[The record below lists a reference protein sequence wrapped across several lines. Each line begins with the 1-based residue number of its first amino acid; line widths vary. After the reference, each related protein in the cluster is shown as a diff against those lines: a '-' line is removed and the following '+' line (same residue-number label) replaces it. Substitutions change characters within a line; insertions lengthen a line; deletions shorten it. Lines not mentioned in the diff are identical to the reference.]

1 MGLVRRLV
9 FQVQGGMDALH
20 GSLLSLGGLDTE
32 WWGNYFYAMKTSLVG
47 DMPTQRLLRD
57 WLPLL
62 LVALL
67 PFVSLLLN
75 LLCCCCWSTAH
86 AARSAAAPHAAMHNI
101 PDSPPAS
108 GGKTRAAPMNT
119 RPLAR
124 PGGSATPLA
133 AANDVEAGQ
142 AGGTKRRALAE
153 AAPHTGV
160 GGAGA
165 PTLQALQ
172 AKASQAVPV
181 PGAGVGGALA
191 CKVEGAVPGATTTPA
206 PTRKPASSKA
216 AAELAASAGGASG
229 GADRRGGRKSVV
241 RSGGVV
247 EVAGGGG
254 GGGRYQ
260 ARRAAESFGGRA
272 ASHIFA
278 RELSPPQ
285 RSDRVRRSWQQR
297 SLMEEIKDAW
307 FVGQQELSATWSQV
321 GTPTR
326 SPPRVYCA

>member
-1 MGLVRRLV
+1 
-9 FQVQGGMDALH
+9 
-20 GSLLSLGGLDTE
+20 
-32 WWGNYFYAMKTSLVG
+32 
-47 DMPTQRLLRD
+47 
-57 WLPLL
+57 
-62 LVALL
+62 
-67 PFVSLLLN
+67 
-75 LLCCCCWSTAH
+75 
-86 AARSAAAPHAAMHNI
+86 
-101 PDSPPAS
+101 
-108 GGKTRAAPMNT
+108 MNT

-181 PGAGVGGALA
+181 RGAGVGGALA